1 MVEEIIYNPITPDS
15 LAENL
20 TYGIEISAF
29 AIITAG
35 LIGFTITKFIKLMK
49 GRF

>member
-1 MVEEIIYNPITPDS
+1 MVDEISYNPITPDS
-15 LAENL
+15 IAEYL

-35 LIGFTITKFIKLMK
+35 LLGFSITKLISIMK